1 MVLDIFDTLFARAQ
15 GPRPVQ
21 WYWGVSL
28 RDATAQRHKGMRH
41 VWNEQYGVLYDR
53 TYRVLYDAGVN
64 EKLADEL
71 ATQRTL
77 AVALRSREHR
87 PVAVV
92 DAFEPSNR

>member
-1 MVLDIFDTLFARAQ
+1 MVLDIFDTLFVRAQ
-15 GPRPVQ
+15 GPRPVHGTG
-21 WYWGVSL
+21 GV
-28 RDATAQRHKGMRH
+28 RQARRHKGMRH

-53 TYRVLYDAGVN
+53 TYLVLYDAGIN